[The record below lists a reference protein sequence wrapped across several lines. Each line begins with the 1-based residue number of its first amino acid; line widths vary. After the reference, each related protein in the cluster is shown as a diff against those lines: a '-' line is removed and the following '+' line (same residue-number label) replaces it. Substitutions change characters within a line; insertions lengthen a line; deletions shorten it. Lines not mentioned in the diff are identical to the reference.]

1 VNPVTPVNPVNRK
14 HEMQLLP
21 TTLALLFCLGAAL
34 LQVPA
39 ALASAFCGDT
49 GVWLQILGGG
59 GPELTDGQAGASYVV
74 FVDNQARLLVDA
86 APGASVNFDRSGAR
100 VEDLDAV
107 VFTNLHAHQAADF
120 PAFIKGSFFANRD
133 RPLPV
138 FGPDGA
144 GPYPDT
150 ETFVERLI
158 GPEGAFAYL
167 ADFLT
172 FRSSGG
178 YRVAARN
185 VPATGQR
192 RWAQFGSD
200 HIRLSA
206 IPVHHGAVPALAWR
220 VDIGD
225 QSIVFTGSFSN
236 RTNVVP
242 GFARGT
248 DALVVHHAIP
258 EGTRGEPTDL
268 HVTPGQIGQI
278 AQQAQARMVVLGHRM
293 MRTRGLESIS
303 RQAIEEHYSGPLIFA
318 NDLECWGL

>member
-1 VNPVTPVNPVNRK
+1 VKVKRK
-14 HEMQLLP
+14 QDRRLRASGTSILLL
-21 TTLALLFCLGAAL
+21 TLAVLAHT
-34 LQVPA
+34 PA

-59 GPELTDGQAGASYVV
+59 GPELNDGQAGASYVV
-74 FVDNQARLLVDA
+74 FVDDRARLLVDA

-100 VEDLDAV
+100 FEDLDAV

-120 PAFIKGSFFANRD
+120 PSFIKGSYFASRD

-150 ETFVERLI
+150 ETFIERLF

-172 FRSSGG
+172 FRASGG
-178 YRVAARN
+178 YRIAARN

-206 IPVHHGAVPALAWR
+206 IPVHHGDVPALAWR

-236 RTNVVP
+236 QTNVVP
-242 GFARGT
+242 GFARGV
-248 DALVVHHAIP
+248 DALVTHHSIP

-268 HVTPGQIGQI
+268 HVTPGQIGRI
-278 AQQAQARMVVLGHRM
+278 ARQAEARMVVLGHRM
-293 MRTRGLESIS
+293 TRTRGLESIS